1 MKLGCAMAMLVAFH
15 ITAAGAQPHA
25 LGSEQQ
31 LPFIAAQSVGGYLDP
46 PVPQYPKDAKAAGR
60 QGRVQVRVVVDGEG
74 YPTKATVQT
83 SSGSPDLDS
92 SAVAAILKARLKP
105 QTVDGKP
112 TGFIT
117 LIAVTFQLKVQPPS
131 GPAPP
136 LREP

>member
-1 MKLGCAMAMLVAFH
+1 MLVAFH

-25 LGSEQQ
+25 LGYEQQ
-31 LPFIAAQSVGGYLDP
+31 LPVIPAQSVGGYLEA

-74 YPTKATVQT
+74 YPTKATVQS
-83 SSGSPDLDS
+83 SSGSPDLDN

-105 QTVDGKP
+105 QTANGKP

-117 LIAVTFQLKVQPPS
+117 IIPIVFRLEVPKNP
-131 GPAPP
+131 
-136 LREP
+136 EKK

>member
-1 MKLGCAMAMLVAFH
+1 MKLRYAMALLVAFH
-15 ITAAGAQPHA
+15 VTAAGAQPHA
-25 LGSEQQ
+25 LGAEQQ
-31 LPFIAAQSVGGYLDP
+31 LPFIQAQSVGGYLEP

-60 QGRVQVRVVVDGEG
+60 QGRVQVRVVVDGDG
-74 YPTKATVQT
+74 YPTKATVQS

-117 LIAVTFQLKVQPPS
+117 IIPVTFQLKVQQPS
-131 GPAPP
+131 GPAAPSRAP
-136 LREP
+136 